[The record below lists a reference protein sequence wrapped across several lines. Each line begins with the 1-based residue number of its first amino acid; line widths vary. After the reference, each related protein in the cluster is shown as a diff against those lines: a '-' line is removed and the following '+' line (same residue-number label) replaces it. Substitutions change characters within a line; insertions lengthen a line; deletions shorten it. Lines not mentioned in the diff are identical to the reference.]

1 MNGAAVLGGSHG
13 GSIDAIMA
21 EYEAYYEII
30 EDDQGTGEVSA
41 IGSFKV
47 DERSGVPI
55 WLQIR
60 KRLVYLITSGKYEC
74 GERLPSVR
82 EMSVRLGVNYNTVN
96 KVYQDLER
104 DGFIITK
111 RGKGSYVADTSS
123 IDYADDDGEIEAL
136 AFDFVQAALG
146 NGLEP
151 KDVIE
156 LVVKQ
161 MDKLKH
167 ARRV

>member
-1 MNGAAVLGGSHG
+1 MSATTAYGGALGGG
-13 GSIDAIMA
+13 IGATA
-21 EYEAYYEII
+21 TELEVYYEVI
-30 EDDQGTGEVSA
+30 EEGPFETDTIGT
-41 IGSFKV
+41 FKV

-82 EMSVRLGVNYNTVN
+82 EMSVKLGVNYNTVN

-104 DGFIITK
+104 DGFIVTK

-123 IDYADDDGEIEAL
+123 IDYANDDGEIEAL

-146 NGLEP
+146 KGLEP
-151 KDVIE
+151 NDVIE
-156 LVVKQ
+156 LVLEQ